1 MKRCCFIGL
10 DEVMEVKVRDKLTSE
25 LDKLVQSGDRVEFWF
40 YMVNRIFYQLALSR
54 CIMMKTKYPEK
65 DIEIVRVYDPEAD
78 KDDWYSSAYNTFM
91 PPCIPS
97 RFVPA
102 EVDVGKGRG
111 NENWN
116 TQRLNKVERWAIR
129 QCDLVLAY
137 YYPSLA
143 DSTNTQ
149 VEYAYGCEGK
159 TVIPLYDEETDA
171 FAVEQIMGLDDRTR
185 TVMLMLKDGSTQKA
199 AGTAVGVSVGRVGQ
213 IVHKAGYAIHKAMV
227 KRMFQSK
234 ERETEH
240 RCALV
245 GLNNDAT
252 AFQLVVF
259 ESLLEYLQRYYR
271 IKEFWIDQSCCD
283 TAYGAILARYA
294 ARPSIVT
301 SKADRAAKVFLTLP
315 EEENG
320 EWEAVLKRYVPPFTS
335 VINIAADHQDWH
347 SLCSEVI
354 RQCDCIIT
362 DLSSPDAP
370 YIQELCAHRESAF
383 MFDLSNDNRI

>member
-1 MKRCCFIGL
+1 
-10 DEVMEVKVRDKLTSE
+10 MEVKVRDKLTSE

-116 TQRLNKVERWAIR
+116 TQRLNKVERWVIR